1 MTRTVLI
8 VDDDPGIQ
16 DILHIIFTNAGF
28 QTTLHSTGDKILNNE
43 FTPPDI
49 FILDKQLAGIDGLD
63 LCKQLKTT
71 PHTEKIPV
79 IMISATPGLRELSM
93 EAGADDFIEKPFS
106 IANLL
111 DKVQRAMNDK
121 MATDLH

>member
-1 MTRTVLI
+1 MKRTVLI

-28 QTTLHSTGDKILNNE
+28 LTTVHSTGDKIVNNE

-63 LCKQLKTT
+63 LCKQLKMA

-79 IMISATPGLRELSM
+79 IMISATPGLREMSIA
-93 EAGADDFIEKPFS
+93 AGADDFIEKPFS
-106 IANLL
+106 IASLL
-111 DKVQRAMNDK
+111 DKVQRAMNNK
-121 MATDLH
+121 MAF